1 VNAAELNDPH
11 EQSRLLAASETALK
25 EHAGARPV
33 TMLIHTPQ
41 EVLLTLA
48 LGETWRVHPSHE
60 LLEKLRAIW
69 GAGNVRVISAG
80 LEELQPAESR
90 GQGRSRS

>member
-1 VNAAELNDPH
+1 
-11 EQSRLLAASETALK
+11 
-25 EHAGARPV
+25 
-33 TMLIHTPQ
+33 MLIHTPQ

-48 LGETWRVHPSHE
+48 LGEAWRVHPSHE

-80 LEELQPAESR
+80 LEELQPAEAR
-90 GQGRSRS
+90 GQGRNR